1 MKVLKFLGI
10 HPRFHV
16 KAESYHGLIKLF
28 DSAIKFYTTK
38 RLFVIYEMVDYVTK
52 LHLLNNLIR
61 K

>member
-1 MKVLKFLGI
+1 MVKNREIPGI
-10 HPRFHV
+10 QP
-16 KAESYHGLIKLF
+16 YHGLIELV

-38 RLFVIYEMVDYVTK
+38 RLSEIYEMVDYVTK